1 MRLFRIIMTTLV
13 LAPCFVLISGCS
25 NKANI
30 SSHDMKVLDHQ
41 IPPGPM
47 PASAA
52 AAIAAQQ
59 AAYAKAH
66 STATEPGG
74 LGPKVPGST
83 TSK

>member
-1 MRLFRIIMTTLV
+1 MRLFRNILTTIV
-13 LAPCFVLISGCS
+13 LASCFVLITGCS

-47 PASAA
+47 PASAG

-59 AAYAKAH
+59 AAYAKTH
-66 STATEPGG
+66 SATTEPGG
-74 LGPKVPGST
+74 LGPKVPGSPAA
-83 TSK
+83 K